1 MGEMIWNAII
11 DHIPLWGWFIII
23 GAPIAALLYFF
34 GPILLPIWRMLP
46 LPVRVALIGIGAA
59 FLAFMGGRY
68 RGRANAEEEQRK
80 RDAQALQKRTEVD
93 HEVDKLS
100 GKQTADKL
108 RDRWS
113 RD

>member
-1 MGEMIWNAII
+1 MASIIWNSIV

-23 GAPIAALLYFF
+23 GVPIGALLYFF

-46 LPVRVALIGIGAA
+46 LPVRVALIGVGAA
-59 FLAFMGGRY
+59 FLAFMGGRAK
-68 RGRANAEEEQRK
+68 GRWNAEEEERR

-93 HEVDKLS
+93 HDVDVLS
-100 GKQTADKL
+100 DKGRSDKL

>member
-1 MGEMIWNAII
+1 MIMNYIL

-23 GAPIAALLYFF
+23 GVPAGALLYFF

-68 RGRANAEEEQRK
+68 KGRWNAEEEERR
-80 RDAQALQKRTEVD
+80 RDAQSLQKRTEVD
-93 HEVDKLS
+93 HDVDMQS
-100 GKQTADKL
+100 DAQTADKL
-108 RDRWS
+108 RDRWT
-113 RD
+113 RDKS